1 MKPEGRLRLR
11 RISVLSSRI
20 IAGSAFAIAAWAKA
34 VDPWGS
40 VYKLNEYFTVWNLD
54 VPHEITVTLAGTLSC
69 VEFLIGILL
78 LSGSLR
84 RTAAILLTAMM
95 AFMLPLTAWI
105 YIADPVADCG
115 CFGDFLPISNG
126 LTFLK
131 NIILSLIA
139 GYLLLY
145 NRSVR
150 GLFAMPVQWMVV
162 AVSLAFPIYLNI
174 TGYNIQ
180 PLVDFRPYPTGS
192 RIIDSESNDADD
204 SILYIYERDGKRSAF
219 PLDALPDSTWTF
231 IDVSGNA
238 AKSESIEVLDEF
250 GDNILPDIIEEH
262 RPQLLLVISDP
273 ELHFL
278 RRSHYV
284 NRLYEYLSRYG
295 VAMTGLIG
303 ADGETF
309 EKWKSLTRPH
319 FDVYP
324 AEDTALKQLAR
335 GEAAVVYLREGRIVW
350 KRTLQSLDARLP
362 YGDSDAS
369 CALDSI
375 TAVDNGF
382 YHWISAGIYILSLST
397 IYLLSLS
404 PKILNLF
411 KPEKS
416 QKKS

>member
-1 MKPEGRLRLR
+1 
-11 RISVLSSRI
+11 
-20 IAGSAFAIAAWAKA
+20 
-34 VDPWGS
+34 
-40 VYKLNEYFTVWNLD
+40 
-54 VPHEITVTLAGTLSC
+54 
-69 VEFLIGILL
+69 
-78 LSGSLR
+78 
-84 RTAAILLTAMM
+84 
-95 AFMLPLTAWI
+95 
-105 YIADPVADCG
+105 
-115 CFGDFLPISNG
+115 
-126 LTFLK
+126 
-131 NIILSLIA
+131 
-139 GYLLLY
+139 
-145 NRSVR
+145 
-150 GLFAMPVQWMVV
+150 MPVQWMVV

-278 RRSHYV
+278 RRSHYA

-382 YHWISAGIYILSLST
+382 YHWISAGIYILSLAT